1 MTCEPPKGIKNNLF
15 QIYGNMSDKDF
26 ITKEEKASVLKKLS
40 FAISLFHSVILER
53 RKFGSIGFNSYYQFN
68 DSDLQAGINSLK
80 NLLEQFS
87 YTPWDVLNYVIG
99 QINYG
104 GRVTDEWDRRTLSCM
119 LKKFCNQNVLID
131 FNKWTLKSE
140 AYFSPPVG

>member
-1 MTCEPPKGIKNNLF
+1 
-15 QIYGNMSDKDF
+15 MSDKDF

-80 NLLEQFS
+80 NLLE
-87 YTPWDVLNYVIG
+87 
-99 QINYG
+99 
-104 GRVTDEWDRRTLSCM
+104 
-119 LKKFCNQNVLID
+119 
-131 FNKWTLKSE
+131 
-140 AYFSPPVG
+140 